1 MDDNATNRRVLYEML
16 RHWQMHPMAADGG
29 LAALN
34 ELQRAVALGHPY
46 PLVLLDAQM
55 PDMDGF
61 TVAERIQQTPAL
73 AGAAIMMLSSADLP
87 GDTARCRAL
96 GIATYLTKPIKQSD
110 LLDAMLA
117 VMGDARTT
125 APAAAP
131 LRTLAPE
138 PLRSLRILLAE
149 DNLVNQRLVVRLL
162 QKRGHGVVIA
172 NNGREALAALQDGG
186 FNIVLMDVQMPEMD
200 GFEAT
205 AAIRAHEREGGAH
218 VPIVAMTAH
227 AMKGD
232 QERCVAAGMDG
243 YVSKPI
249 SPQRL
254 FDEIDRVVPAVREQP
269 HGGATRATA
278 AVQPGTRVTP

>member
-1 MDDNATNRRVLYEML
+1 
-16 RHWQMHPMAADGG
+16 
-29 LAALN
+29 
-34 ELQRAVALGHPY
+34 
-46 PLVLLDAQM
+46 VLLDAQM

-61 TVAERIQQTPAL
+61 TVGERIQQTPAL

-96 GIATYLTKPIKQSD
+96 GIATYLTKPIKQSE

-125 APAAAP
+125 APAVAP
-131 LRTLAPE
+131 LRTPAPE

-149 DNLVNQRLVVRLL
+149 DNLVNQKLVVRLL
-162 QKRGHGVVIA
+162 QKRGHSVVIA
-172 NNGREALAALQDGG
+172 NNGRDALAALQDGW

-205 AAIRAHEREGGAH
+205 AAIRAHERQGGAH

-232 QERCVAAGMDG
+232 QERCIAAGMDG

-269 HGGATRATA
+269 A
-278 AVQPGTRVTP
+278 AAA